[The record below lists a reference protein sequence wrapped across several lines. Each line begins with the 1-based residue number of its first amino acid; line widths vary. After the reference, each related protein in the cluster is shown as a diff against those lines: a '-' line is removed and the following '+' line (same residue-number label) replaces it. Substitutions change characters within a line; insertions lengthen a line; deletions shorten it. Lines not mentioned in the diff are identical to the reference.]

1 MTATGKRILLLTY
14 GSRGDVEPFAALGVG
29 LQNAGHAVRLVCP
42 APYASLAEARGL
54 EVAPIE
60 GNPAELAQAFADRA
74 GLNGAKM
81 VASMMQHVL
90 PLATRVF
97 AAVQGAAQDAD
108 LIVHSFLMTDA
119 GHTLACKRG
128 VPDVSAQFFPVF
140 LPTADFA
147 ALTLP
152 DLPLGPV
159 YRRAT
164 HALNTAVFR
173 YGARLMY
180 AGLRRS
186 HPELP
191 ALAPWLLRAPVR
203 AETALLYAYSPHV
216 LPRPSEWPSF
226 AHVTGYW
233 RLPPLP
239 GWQPPADLA
248 YFLKAGP
255 PPVYFGPG
263 SMRSEKLAAI
273 LREVTAAARA
283 CGRRLVLGVPP
294 ELLGPELRGD
304 DLIAAGGVPHAWL
317 FPRMGFILHHGGAGT
332 TGSAAAAGVPN
343 SAVPFSADQSFWAR
357 QVQRLGLGPAAPDAH
372 HLTRAGIEAVLCEG
386 LGNPAYRQRAAALG
400 ERIRQEDGV
409 AAAVR
414 IIADLLARH

>member
-14 GSRGDVEPFAALGVG
+14 GSRGDVEPFAALGIG
-29 LQNAGHAVRLVCP
+29 LQAAGHAVRLVCP
-42 APYASLAEARGL
+42 VPYAPMAEARGL
-54 EVAPIE
+54 EVAPID
-60 GNPAELAQAFADRA
+60 GNPDELAQAFADRA
-74 GLNGAKM
+74 GLNGPKM
-81 VASMMQHVL
+81 VASMMRHVL

-119 GHTLACKRG
+119 GHTLARMRG

-140 LPTADFA
+140 LPTADFP

-164 HALNTAVFR
+164 HAFNTAVFR

-186 HPELP
+186 NPQLP
-191 ALAPWLLRAPVR
+191 ALAPWLLRKPVR
-203 AETALLYAYSPHV
+203 PETALLYAYSSHV
-216 LPRPSEWPSF
+216 LPRPPEWPPY

-233 RLPPLP
+233 RLPPPP
-239 GWQPPADLA
+239 GWQPSDELTR
-248 YFLKAGP
+248 FLDAGP

-263 SMRSEKLAAI
+263 SMRSEKLAVI

-283 CGRRLVLGVPP
+283 CGQRLVLGVPP
-294 ELLGPELRGD
+294 EMLEADLQGGD
-304 DLIAAGGVPHAWL
+304 ICFAAGVPHAWL

-332 TGSAAAAGVPN
+332 TGAAVAAGVPN
-343 SAVPFSADQSFWAR
+343 SAAPFSADQIFWAR
-357 QVQRLGLGPAAPDAH
+357 QVQRLGLGPRAPAARQ
-372 HLTRAGIEAVLCEG
+372 LTRAAVEAVLREG
-386 LGNPAYRQRAAALG
+386 LSNPAYRQRAATLG
-400 ERIRQEDGV
+400 QRVRQEDEV
-409 AAAVR
+409 AAAVGV
-414 IIADLLARH
+414 IQDLLGR

>member
-1 MTATGKRILLLTY
+1 MIATGKRILLLTY
-14 GSRGDVEPFAALGVG
+14 GSRGDVEPFIALGLG
-29 LQNAGHAVRLVCP
+29 LLEAGHAVRLVCP
-42 APYASLAEARGL
+42 APYAPLAEARGL

-60 GNPAELAQAFADRA
+60 GNPDELAQAFADRA

-81 VASMMQHVL
+81 VVSMMQHVL

-97 AAVQGAAQDAD
+97 AAVQAAGQDAD

-119 GHTLACKRG
+119 GHTLARMRG

-147 ALTLP
+147 SLTLP
-152 DLPLGPV
+152 DLPLGPA

-164 HALNTAVFR
+164 HAFNTAVFR

-180 AGLRRS
+180 ASLRRS

-203 AETALLYAYSPHV
+203 PETALIYAYSPQV
-216 LPRPSEWPSF
+216 LPRPAEWPPS

-233 RLPPLP
+233 QVPLP
-239 GWQPPADLA
+239 AGWQPPDGLA
-248 YFLKAGP
+248 RFLESGP

-263 SMRSEKLAAI
+263 SMSSAKLPAL
-273 LREVTAAARA
+273 LREVAAAARA
-283 CGRRLVLGVPP
+283 CGQRLVLGLPP
-294 ELLGPELRGD
+294 ESIGPELRGD

-357 QVQRLGLGPAAPDAH
+357 QIVRLGLGPTAPDAH
-372 HLTRAGIEAVLCEG
+372 HLTRAGIETVLREG
-386 LGNPAYRQRAAALG
+386 LGDPAYRQRAAALG
-400 ERIRQEDGV
+400 ERVREEDGT
-409 AAAVR
+409 AAAVGV
-414 IIADLLARH
+414 IQALLSR